1 MNQDTICA
9 LATADG
15 VGAIGIIRISGQDAL
30 AVVNRIFEGKNLE
43 KVPTHTVHYGFIK
56 DKEEIIDEVMV
67 SVFHAP
73 RTFTAENSAEISFHG
88 SPHIAKKILE
98 ALLKNG
104 ARTAKAGEFTMRA
117 FMNGRIDL
125 SQAESIA
132 DLIASENEAS
142 RKAALEQLK
151 GGISKEIAVL
161 RGDLLNFTSLIEL
174 ELDFAE
180 EDVEFADRSA
190 LMGLIANLK
199 TKLGSLIDSFQ
210 YGNAVKNGINVA
222 IIGKP
227 NAGKSTLLN
236 ALLKEE
242 RAIVSDIAG
251 TTRDA
256 IDTRYNRFGF
266 EFNLVDT
273 AGIRR
278 KSKVK
283 EDLEFYSVMR
293 SIRAIEHSDVCI
305 LMLDATRGFESQ
317 DANIFWLAQR
327 NRKGIVILVNKWD
340 LVEKENNT
348 AKAYEA
354 AIRKEIEPFTDVPI
368 IFVSALNKQRIY
380 KAIETAVEVY
390 NNRTKRIP
398 TRQLNEVMLPIIENY
413 PPPAIKGKYVKI
425 KFCTQLPTPMPQF
438 AFFANL
444 PQYVKD
450 PYRRFIENKLREN
463 FDFKGVPID
472 VYFRQ
477 K

>member
-1 MNQDTICA
+1 MSAIVAVVGRPNVGKSTFFNRLIKRREAIVDAVSGVTRDRHYGKTDWNGVSFSVIDTGGYLAGSDDSFEKEINKQVA
-9 LATADG
+9 LAIDEAD
-15 VGAIGIIRISGQDAL
+15 AIIFMVNVEEGLTGMDEAVAEMLRKCHKPILVAVNKVDSNNRRNDMHEFYALGFEHLYALSSVNGSGTGELLDDLVAL
-30 AVVNRIFEGKNLE
+30 LPVKEPQEENTLPRFAVV
-43 KVPTHTVHYGFIK
+43 
-56 DKEEIIDEVMV
+56 
-67 SVFHAP
+67 
-73 RTFTAENSAEISFHG
+73 
-88 SPHIAKKILE
+88 
-98 ALLKNG
+98 
-104 ARTAKAGEFTMRA
+104 
-117 FMNGRIDL
+117 GR
-125 SQAESIA
+125 
-132 DLIASENEAS
+132 
-142 RKAALEQLK
+142 
-151 GGISKEIAVL
+151 
-161 RGDLLNFTSLIEL
+161 
-174 ELDFAE
+174 
-180 EDVEFADRSA
+180 
-190 LMGLIANLK
+190 
-199 TKLGSLIDSFQ
+199 
-210 YGNAVKNGINVA
+210 
-222 IIGKP
+222 P
-227 NAGKSTLLN
+227 NAGKSSFIN
-236 ALLKEE
+236 ALIGED
-242 RAIVSDIAG
+242 RYIVTDIAG

-256 IDTRYNRFGF
+256 IDTKYNRFGF

-305 LMLDATRGFESQ
+305 LILDATRGFESQ

-348 AKAYEA
+348 AKQYEA
-354 AIRKEIEPFTDVPI
+354 TIRKEIEPFTDVPI
-368 IFVSALNKQRIY
+368 LFVSALNKQRIY
-380 KAIETAVEVY
+380 KAIETAVAVY

-398 TRQLNEVMLPIIENY
+398 TRKLNEVMLPIIENY
-413 PPPAIKGKYVKI
+413 PPPAIKGKYIKI

-463 FDFKGVPID
+463 FDFNGVPID

>member
-1 MNQDTICA
+1 MSAIVAVVGRPNVGKSTFFNRLIKRREAIVDAVSGVTRDRHYGKTDWNGVSFSVIDTGGYLAGGDDSFEKEINKQVA
-9 LATADG
+9 LAIDEAD
-15 VGAIGIIRISGQDAL
+15 AIIFMVNVEEGLTGMDEAVAEMLRKCHKPILVAVNKVDSNNRRNDMHEFYALGFEHLYALSSVNGSGTGELLDDLVAL
-30 AVVNRIFEGKNLE
+30 LPVKEPQEENSLPRFAVV
-43 KVPTHTVHYGFIK
+43 
-56 DKEEIIDEVMV
+56 
-67 SVFHAP
+67 
-73 RTFTAENSAEISFHG
+73 
-88 SPHIAKKILE
+88 
-98 ALLKNG
+98 
-104 ARTAKAGEFTMRA
+104 
-117 FMNGRIDL
+117 GR
-125 SQAESIA
+125 
-132 DLIASENEAS
+132 
-142 RKAALEQLK
+142 
-151 GGISKEIAVL
+151 
-161 RGDLLNFTSLIEL
+161 
-174 ELDFAE
+174 
-180 EDVEFADRSA
+180 
-190 LMGLIANLK
+190 
-199 TKLGSLIDSFQ
+199 
-210 YGNAVKNGINVA
+210 
-222 IIGKP
+222 P
-227 NAGKSTLLN
+227 NAGKSSFIN
-236 ALLKEE
+236 ALIGED
-242 RAIVSDIAG
+242 RYIVTDIAG

-256 IDTRYNRFGF
+256 IDTKYNRFGF

-317 DANIFWLAQR
+317 DANIFWLTQR

-348 AKAYEA
+348 AKEYEA

-368 IFVSALNKQRIY
+368 LFVSALNKQRIY
-380 KAIETAVEVY
+380 KAIETAVAVY

-398 TRQLNEVMLPIIENY
+398 TRKLNEVMLPIIENY
-413 PPPAIKGKYVKI
+413 PPPAIKGKYIKI

-463 FDFKGVPID
+463 FDFNGVPID